1 MQVWKRWYPYIG
13 WPEDIEEPKET
24 PPEVLKKVV
33 KENPEKDA
41 IVFYGNVLTYREF
54 YDNVC
59 RLANAFKEILGL
71 EKGDRISFFMPN
83 CPQFN
88 IGYFACL
95 TNGMITVHTNV
106 MYTPRELEYQLNHS
120 GAKAIVT
127 LDVMYDRVE
136 EVWDKTGIEHIIV
149 TSLKDFLP
157 PSSQRFLVLTNE
169 KELKEREGVYLLTD
183 LLRDASSKP
192 PEINATVEDVAS
204 LTYTGGTTGLP
215 KGAVY
220 THRNIMID
228 AEIFT
233 IMLDVRRGKD
243 VFSGLMPMFHGNGI
257 WNSNMNIFYN
267 ACKVVLFPYFNPGDL
282 LRAIETYRISQI
294 HCVPTHLV
302 AIVNHPRVRHF
313 DLSSV
318 RVISVGSAPVPVEL
332 LRKVK
337 ELMPDCTII
346 EQWGLTEAAII
357 GTSNPVHGV
366 IKIGSAGLPCPSVE
380 IKIVDS
386 ITGKDLPSGEENVGE
401 IVLRS
406 RKIIKEYWKDPDRT
420 KESII
425 DGWLYTGDIGYMDE
439 DGYVFI
445 VDRKKDMIIAGGY
458 NIYPAEVEQVLYM
471 HPKVKECAVIGVPDP
486 YRGENV
492 KAFIVLKEGE
502 ESSEEE
508 IIEFAKQHLAKYK
521 VPRIIEFRD
530 ELPKSPVGKILR
542 RVLREEELRK
552 AKARKSNDQER

>member
-1 MQVWKRWYPYIG
+1 MREKPWLRWYPYIG
-13 WPEDIEEPKET
+13 WPEDIDEPKET
-24 PPEVLKKVV
+24 PPEVLRRVA
-33 KENPEKDA
+33 KEHPDKDA
-41 IVFYGNVLTYREF
+41 IIFYGNVLTYSEF
-54 YDNVC
+54 YENVC
-59 RLANAFKEILGL
+59 RLANAFKDLGMG
-71 EKGDRISFFMPN
+71 KGDRVSFFMPN

-95 TNGMITVHTNV
+95 MNGMIAVHTNV
-106 MYTPRELEYQLNHS
+106 MYTPRELEYQLNHA

-127 LDVMYDRVE
+127 LDTMYERVE
-136 EVWDKTGIEHIIV
+136 AVKDKTGIEHVIV

-157 PSSQRFLVLTNE
+157 KSCQRFIEFRDEGEVKE
-169 KELKEREGVYLLTD
+169 KEGFHLFTD
-183 LLRDASSKP
+183 LLKASAKE
-192 PEINATVEDVAS
+192 PEILATLEDVAS

-233 IMLDVRRGKD
+233 IMLDVKKEKD

-267 ACKVVLFPYFNPGDL
+267 ACSVVLFPYFDPGDL
-282 LRAIETYRISQI
+282 LRAIQTYGITQI

-302 AIVNHPRVRHF
+302 AIVNHPLVKTF
-313 DLSSV
+313 DLSTV
-318 RVISVGSAPVPVEL
+318 RVISVGSAPVPIEL
-332 LRKVK
+332 LHKVK
-337 ELMPDCTII
+337 ELMPDCTVI

-357 GTSNPVHGV
+357 GTSNPVHGI
-366 IKIGSAGLPCPSVE
+366 IKVGSAGLPVPSVE

-386 ITGKDLPSGEENVGE
+386 TSGEDLPVGEENVGE

-406 RKIIKEYWKDPDRT
+406 KKIIKEYWNDPERT
-420 KESII
+420 KESIR

-502 ESSEEE
+502 TASEEE
-508 IIEFAKQHLAKYK
+508 IIEFTKKHLAKYK
-521 VPRIIEFRD
+521 VPRIVEFRD

-542 RVLREEELRK
+542 RILKEEELKK
-552 AKARKSNDQER
+552 AEKS

>member
-1 MQVWKRWYPYIG
+1 MEEKPWKKWYSFIG
-13 WPEDIEEPKET
+13 WPHDIEEPKET
-24 PPEVLKKVV
+24 PPEVLRRIA
-33 KENPEKDA
+33 KEHPDKDA
-41 IVFYGNVLTYREF
+41 VVFYGNVLTYSDF
-54 YDNVC
+54 YGYIC
-59 RLANAFKEILGL
+59 RLANAFRDIGLG
-71 EKGDRISFFMPN
+71 KGDRISFFMPN

-95 TNGMITVHTNV
+95 TNGMIAVHTNV

-127 LDVMYDRVE
+127 LDTMYERVE
-136 EVWDKTGIEHIIV
+136 AIRDKTGLDHVIV

-157 PSSQRFLVLTNE
+157 KSCQRFLEFRNE
-169 KELKEREGVYLLTD
+169 RDVREREGVHLFTD
-183 LLRDASSKP
+183 LLKTSAKE
-192 PEINATVEDVAS
+192 PEILAGLEDVAS

-228 AEIFT
+228 AKIFT
-233 IMLDVRRGKD
+233 IMLDVKPERD

-267 ACKVVLFPYFNPGDL
+267 ACSVVLFPYFDAGDL
-282 LRAIETYRISQI
+282 LRAIQTYGITQI

-302 AIVNHPRVRHF
+302 AVVNHPKVKNF

-318 RVISVGSAPVPVEL
+318 RVISVGSAPVPIEL
-332 LRKVK
+332 LHKVK
-337 ELMPDCTII
+337 ELMPDCTVI

-357 GTSNPVHGV
+357 GTSNPVHGI
-366 IKIGSAGLPCPSVE
+366 IKVGSAGLPVPSVE
-380 IKIVDS
+380 IKIVDTS
-386 ITGKDLPSGEENVGE
+386 SGEDLPVGEENVGE

-406 RKIIKEYWKDPDRT
+406 KKIIKEYWNDPERT
-420 KESII
+420 KESIR

-458 NIYPAEVEQVLYM
+458 NIYPAEIEQVLYM

-502 ESSEEE
+502 TASEEE
-508 IIEFAKQHLAKYK
+508 IIEFTKQHLAKYK
-521 VPRIIEFRD
+521 IPRIIEFRT

-542 RVLREEELRK
+542 RILKEEERK
-552 AKARKSNDQER
+552 KAGSK

>member
-1 MQVWKRWYPYIG
+1 MQERYPMETKPWKRWYPYIG
-13 WPEDIEEPKET
+13 WPEDIEEPRET
-24 PPEVLKKVV
+24 PPEVLRRIAQ
-33 KENPEKDA
+33 EYPDKDA
-41 IVFYGNVLTYREF
+41 IVFYGNVLTYSEF
-54 YDNVC
+54 YENVC
-59 RLANAFKEILGL
+59 RLANAFKELGMG
-71 EKGDRISFFMPN
+71 KGDRVSFFMPN

-95 TNGMITVHTNV
+95 TNGMISVHTNV
-106 MYTPRELEYQLNHS
+106 MYTPRELEYQLNHA

-136 EVWDKTGIEHIIV
+136 AIRDKTGLEHVIV
-149 TSLKDFLP
+149 TSLRDFLP
-157 PSSQRFLVLTNE
+157 KSSQRFIEFRNE
-169 KELKEREGVYLLTD
+169 KVLREKEGVHLFTD
-183 LLRDASSKP
+183 LLKSSAKP
-192 PEINATVEDVAS
+192 PEIQAGLNDVAS

-228 AEIFT
+228 AEIFS
-233 IMLDVRRGKD
+233 IMLDVKKEKD

-267 ACKVVLFPYFNPGDL
+267 ACTVVLFPYFDPGDL
-282 LRAIETYRISQI
+282 LKAIETYRISQI

-302 AIVNHPRVRHF
+302 ALVNHPRVKSF

-318 RVISVGSAPVPVEL
+318 RVISVGSAPVPIEL
-332 LRKVK
+332 LHKVK
-337 ELMPDCTII
+337 ELMPDCTVI

-357 GTSNPVHGV
+357 GTSNPVHGI
-366 IKIGSAGLPCPSVE
+366 IKVGSAGLPVPSVE
-380 IKIVDS
+380 IKITDS
-386 ITGKDLPSGEENVGE
+386 NTGEHLPLGEENVGE

-406 RKIIKEYWKDPDRT
+406 KKIIKEYWNDPERT
-420 KESII
+420 KESIR

-439 DGYVFI
+439 DGYVYI

-458 NIYPAEVEQVLYM
+458 NIYPAEVEQVLYT

-502 ESSEEE
+502 TASEEE
-508 IIEFAKQHLAKYK
+508 IIEFTKQHLAKYK
-521 VPRIIEFRD
+521 VPRIIEFRE

-542 RVLREEELRK
+542 RVLKEEELKK
-552 AKARKSNDQER
+552 AKG

>member
-1 MQVWKRWYPYIG
+1 MNTMQVWKKWYPYIG
-13 WPEDIEEPKET
+13 WPEDIEEPSET
-24 PPEVLKKVV
+24 PPEVLRKVA
-33 KENPEKDA
+33 KEHPEKDA
-41 IVFYGNVLTYREF
+41 IVFYGNVLTYSEF
-54 YDNVC
+54 YRDVC
-59 RLANAFKEILGL
+59 RLANAFLELGMG
-71 EKGDRISFFMPN
+71 KGDRISFFMPN

-95 TNGMITVHTNV
+95 MNGMITVHTNV

-127 LDVMYDRVE
+127 LDVMYDRVG
-136 EVWDKTGIEHIIV
+136 EVWDKTGIEHVVV
-149 TSLKDFLP
+149 TSLKDYFP
-157 PSSQRFLVLTNE
+157 PSCQRFLEFKNE
-169 KELKEREGVYLLTD
+169 KDLKEKEGVHLFTD
-183 LLRDASSKP
+183 LIKNASSKE
-192 PEINATVEDVAS
+192 PEINASVDDVAS

-233 IMLDVRRGKD
+233 IMLDVRKGSD

-282 LRAIETYRISQI
+282 LRAIETYRITQI

-302 AIVNHPRVRHF
+302 AIVNHPLVEHF

-337 ELMPDCTII
+337 ELMPDCTVI

-357 GTSNPVHGV
+357 GTSNPVHGI

-386 ITGKDLPSGEENVGE
+386 VSGEDLPLGEENVGE

-406 RKIIKEYWKDPDRT
+406 KKIIKEYWKDPERT

-425 DGWLYTGDIGYMDE
+425 NGWLYTGDIGYMDE

-471 HPKVKECAVIGVPDP
+471 HPKIKECAVIGVPDP

-492 KAFIVLKEGE
+492 KAFIVPKEGE
-502 ESSEEE
+502 QLTEEE
-508 IIEFAKQHLAKYK
+508 VIEFAKQHLAKYK
-521 VPRIIEFRD
+521 VPRIVEFRE

-542 RVLREEELRK
+542 RVLRDEERK
-552 AKARKSNDQER
+552 KAQKSA